1 MDGRVK
7 QEPDQAL
14 GTATAPIPV
23 DDIPLEL
30 FRIYPTPCDDDNVV
44 NKAIYHQLIKQY
56 IAEKN
61 DWPPELQDDFRSEDK
76 RLDYRISRTTGIASM
91 HKISRR
97 MLSEERTWAR
107 FWTLRVMFGPTACA
121 NQGWFEEFARDYPI
135 ALNDAP
141 AGIIPENFE
150 DLFGL
155 QQWTPEEPQMERWIF
170 HPTTK
175 TRYGKRKAVKAL
187 NVDGKRP
194 KSVPFSAFSFNI
206 DAMTKISTTAVS
218 EVRIARPARE
228 EGRNTTLQDSHGNRS
243 GSLTR
248 TRQPNQQFND
258 NISRLEMIVRQCSA
272 LQKAQAEA
280 LNLLCSQIQL
290 LKEERRANEK
300 CLEE

>member
-30 FRIYPTPCDDDNVV
+30 FQIYPMPCDDDNVV

-56 IAEKN
+56 IAEKKE
-61 DWPPELQDDFRSEDK
+61 WPPELQDDFKSEDK
-76 RLDYRISRTTGIASM
+76 RLDYRISRTTGIISL
-91 HKISRR
+91 HKISRW
-97 MLSEERTWAR
+97 MLSGERTWAR

-121 NQGWFEEFARDYPI
+121 NQGWFEEFARDYPM

-141 AGIIPENFE
+141 ASIIPENFE

-170 HPTTK
+170 HPTNK
-175 TRYGKRKAVKAL
+175 TRYGKRKAVKTL

-194 KSVPFSAFSFNI
+194 KCVPFSTSSSNI
-206 DAMTKISTTAVS
+206 NAITRLSTTTVS
-218 EVRIARPARE
+218 EVKTARAALSER
-228 EGRNTTLQDSHGNRS
+228 RNSTLQDAHGNRS
-243 GSLTR
+243 GSRARNL
-248 TRQPNQQFND
+248 QPNQQFND
-258 NISRLEMIVRQCSA
+258 NISRLEEIVRRCGA

-280 LNLLCSQIQL
+280 LDLLCSQIQL
-290 LKEERRANEK
+290 LKEEHNANDE
-300 CLEE
+300 